1 LTNDKLGSEAIQVLD
16 WIEHNRHR
24 LPGEVRGPILMEL
37 SIPDDFV
44 AAVVDKV
51 LPKGTQTAFV
61 VETQEALT
69 MLRVCPLSASCCR
82 AFLPKAHHLD
92 VT

>member
-1 LTNDKLGSEAIQVLD
+1 MLD

-37 SIPDDFV
+37 TIPDDFV

-69 MLRVCPLSASCCR
+69 ILRVRVLCFCCVCSVL
-82 AFLPKAHHLD
+82 FFVSPSLIM
-92 VT
+92 